1 MPMPNT
7 INTESSRT
15 CGCRRLSRA
24 FWTAWNSWNE
34 SKNKHIEHKTG
45 QREARSLNRVFLCPA
60 KYVRLS
66 ARCIQQCRCPC
77 VDTHKFPLCLP
88 VCLAYGHQ
96 KIRSFTDLLK
106 VIVAGYSQNDVRVSF
121 QWDLYALLLTSTKDT
136 RNAIIN
142 SECRVQRM

>member
-1 MPMPNT
+1 L
-7 INTESSRT
+7 
-15 CGCRRLSRA
+15 G
-24 FWTAWNSWNE
+24 
-34 SKNKHIEHKTG
+34 
-45 QREARSLNRVFLCPA
+45 
-60 KYVRLS
+60 
-66 ARCIQQCRCPC
+66 
-77 VDTHKFPLCLP
+77 LP
-88 VCLAYGHQ
+88 VCMAYGHQ